1 MRTLQDYRKSRPVP
15 YPDPAIHAE
24 FACSR
29 LGLTFE
35 EIDGGTGLVFR
46 VTSATAGHYFGGG
59 RCSAFPQ
66 NDATAATL
74 ATDKYFTNRILEQAG
89 MATLGGQY
97 FFLHARHQAYR
108 QPGHERSDAMTYV
121 AALNHSAFVKPLHG
135 SRGDFAQPL
144 AGAQALLQYLDEVS
158 QFYDSILI
166 QPIVTGNEYRIF
178 LLDQQ
183 VVYIARKHPPF
194 IVGDGVHSLRELI
207 AAHDRVLQSHG
218 LSPASVE
225 CGDAGLAATILPA
238 GQRHQLPG
246 RMNRSAGGTMTFA
259 TPPHQQAALALAQR
273 ASQALGLR
281 VAAVDI
287 FTEIGGDPAA
297 MAVIEIN
304 ANPSI
309 RFLEDSD
316 RADLILRI
324 WRHTFT
330 SIGLLHV

>member
-1 MRTLQDYRKSRPVP
+1 MRTLQDYRKSRPAP
-15 YPDPAIHAE
+15 YPDQAIHAE

-29 LGLTFE
+29 FGLTFE

-46 VTSATAGHYFGGG
+46 VSSATASRYFGGG

-89 MATLGGQY
+89 IATLGGRY

-108 QPGHERSDAMTYV
+108 QPGHERSDALAYFAT
-121 AALNHSAFVKPLHG
+121 LNHSAFVKPLHG
-135 SRGDFAQPL
+135 SRGDFAQPI
-144 AGAQALLQYLDEVS
+144 AGAQALSRYLDEVS
-158 QFYDSILI
+158 QYYDSVLI

-178 LLDQQ
+178 LLDQE

-194 IVGDGVHSLRELI
+194 IVGDGVHSVRELI
-207 AAHDRVLQSHG
+207 AAHNRVLQSHG
-218 LSPASVE
+218 LSPVSAE
-225 CGDAGLAATILPA
+225 CGDAALAETILTV
-238 GQRHQLPG
+238 GQRHQISG
-246 RMNRSAGGTMTFA
+246 RMNRSAGGTMSFA
-259 TPPHQQAALALAQR
+259 TPQHFQAARTLAQR

-281 VAAVDI
+281 AAAVDI

-316 RADLILRI
+316 RADLILQI
-324 WRHTFT
+324 WHHTFT